1 MIGRRR
7 AIRLGMPIVVV
18 VGATALVALMITMA
32 GYDAGAAMAAALDGA
47 FGGSFAILSATL
59 KRTTPLLLLGVAV
72 AAAFRAGV
80 LNIGA
85 EGQFLAGAAAA
96 VAVGLY
102 TPVDSAAV
110 TLLLELGAAVVAGAA
125 WSGIAAFLK
134 LRFGITEV
142 VSTLLLNFVA
152 LNGVGYLVRG
162 PLQEPTRAFPMT
174 SELATGARLP
184 LLMEGQRLHWGFV
197 LALAVAVGAWWVF
210 DHTAAGFRARIVG
223 VGRRAA
229 ESAGLVAVNRVQMSA
244 LLASGAIAG
253 IAGFCEVTGV
263 TYALFEGLSPG
274 YGYTAIGV
282 ALLGKL
288 HPIGIIAAAVF
299 FGALGSGADAMQR
312 NAGIPAE
319 FASVLAAMVV
329 LGVLAIPAAQ
339 AASPGSLRVTDAP

>member
-1 MIGRRR
+1 MTGRRL
-7 AIRLGMPIVVV
+7 ALRLGMPIVIVA
-18 VGATALVALMITMA
+18 GATALVTLMIAIA
-32 GYDAGAAMAAALDGA
+32 GYDAGAAMAAAFDGA
-47 FGGSFAILSATL
+47 LGSWFAILSATL
-59 KRTTPLLLLGVAV
+59 KRTTPLLLLGIAV
-72 AAAFRAGV
+72 ATAFRAGV

-96 VAVGLY
+96 VTVGLH
-102 TPVDSAAV
+102 TPVDSVAV
-110 TLLLELGAAVVAGAA
+110 TLFLELAAAVAAGAA

-142 VSTLLLNFVA
+142 VSTLLLNFIA

-184 LLMEGQRLHWGFV
+184 LLFEGQRLHWGFI
-197 LALAVAVGAWWVF
+197 LALVVAVGAWWVF
-210 DHTAAGFRARIVG
+210 AHTAAGFRSRIVG

-229 ESAGLVAVNRVQMSA
+229 ESAGMVAVDRVQMSA

-274 YGYTAIGV
+274 YGYAAIGV

-288 HPIGIIAAAVF
+288 HPIGIVAAAIF

-319 FASVLAAMVV
+319 FASVLAAIVV
-329 LGVLAIPAAQ
+329 LGVLAIPSARAE
-339 AASPGSLRVTDAP
+339 SPGALRPTGSP